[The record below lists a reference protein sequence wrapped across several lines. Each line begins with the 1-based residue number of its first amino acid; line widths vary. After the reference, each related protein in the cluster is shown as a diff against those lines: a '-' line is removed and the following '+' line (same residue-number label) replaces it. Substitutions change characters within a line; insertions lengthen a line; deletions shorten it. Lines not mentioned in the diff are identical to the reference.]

1 MFGTFM
7 LLLKIKFVSF
17 VFNKIIQS
25 RRILLNVEAHGW
37 GKVFFFNP
45 IYIHL
50 FVVEEYDGK
59 INKKIFKHKNT
70 LHWDK
75 NLWGKWIGNAISHC

>member
-1 MFGTFM
+1 MVGGRF
-7 LLLKIKFVSF
+7 L
-17 VFNKIIQS
+17 
-25 RRILLNVEAHGW
+25 
-37 GKVFFFNP
+37 NP

-50 FVVEEYDGK
+50 FVVEKYDGK

-75 NLWGKWIGNAISHC
+75 SLWEKWIRNAISHC